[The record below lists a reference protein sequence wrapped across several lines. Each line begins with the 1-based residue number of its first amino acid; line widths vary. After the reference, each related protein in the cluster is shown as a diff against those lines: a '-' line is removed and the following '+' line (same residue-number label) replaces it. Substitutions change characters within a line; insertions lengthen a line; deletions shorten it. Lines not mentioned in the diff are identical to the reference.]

1 MPNLPNTII
10 LRFEKAGEKFE
21 LIVDAKLSYEYKVG
35 VKKDLANV
43 LVTDDIFKDANKG
56 ERQSPT
62 NIKKTFGTDN
72 VEEIARR
79 MFADGE
85 LQLTTDQRRKILEE
99 KKRKIIAL
107 IARNCIDPRSKAPH
121 PEARIEAALEQARFH
136 FDAFKSPE
144 EQMKN
149 AVEALREIIPISIE
163 NIKIAV
169 RVPAQFAPKVY
180 GILKEYYIQK
190 EEWQANG
197 DLIAVCEMPAGL
209 QAEFYDRVNRLTSG
223 QIETKL
229 LK

>member
-121 PEARIEAALEQARFH
+121 PEARIEAALEQARLH